1 MCLVTNEVELFCAVT
16 VIVNCLPCHLSN
28 FFISARIVL
37 CLVSLFFFSF
47 LRQSC
52 SVTRAGVQRRDL
64 YSLRPQPP
72 E

>member
-37 CLVSLFFFSF
+37 CLVSLFFFFF
-47 LRQSC
+47 LETVVFCYPGWSA
-52 SVTRAGVQRRDL
+52 VA
-64 YSLRPQPP
+64 
-72 E
+72 